1 MPRLC
6 WSGYTKSVS
15 YTHLYAFDFDNP
27 EDPDA
32 QEILAFVQEQG
43 IAQAVK
49 RYCQLDLQVPLEQK
63 LYELILAQYYA
74 DRTLD
79 GKNPEQL
86 VY

>member
-1 MPRLC
+1 MPLILI
-6 WSGYTKSVS
+6 T
-15 YTHLYAFDFDNP
+15 P

-43 IAQAVK
+43 IAQAVE

-86 VY
+86 V

>member
-1 MPRLC
+1 M
-6 WSGYTKSVS
+6 
-15 YTHLYAFDFDNP
+15 
-27 EDPDA
+27 
-32 QEILAFVQEQG
+32 QEQG